1 MYKLE
6 TSSFEIFSFIS
17 LKIVESFL
25 CFLSKYNLQKEQ
37 IENIASFEAKE
48 DEKGLLKFAS
58 KYGFDIKFYN
68 KTQINKLEGEF
79 SPSQA
84 SKFFGLKGVAKPS
97 SILVTKYKE
106 LIIPKEVYKKKITI
120 AGAV

>member
-17 LKIVESFL
+17 LKIEESFL

-79 SPSQA
+79 SPS
-84 SKFFGLKGVAKPS
+84 
-97 SILVTKYKE
+97 
-106 LIIPKEVYKKKITI
+106 
-120 AGAV
+120 